1 MNWVLI
7 LTHVAAMYAAIGTWC
22 GYAWCRRDGDSVAV
36 SVLVGVPIGMLLWP
50 LAYGQDDSV
59 VSPVPMK
66 KGEFTK
72 AALEEQ
78 KRMNRELVRERGRV
92 MMIEMSANHR
102 KEMAALAERRRI
114 AEEMQ

>member
-22 GYAWCRRDGDSVAV
+22 GYAWCRRDGDSV
-36 SVLVGVPIGMLLWP
+36 
-50 LAYGQDDSV
+50 

-72 AALEEQ
+72 AAREEQ